1 MKVINLVIFGLVVSC
16 TPVTAPH
23 CFSSKVSKEQE
34 KPAAVK
40 KPEYSKVYTA
50 RITYYSTDGK
60 WGDRVACQ
68 RSKRAKEGITV
79 AAHPDFKF
87 GTKVFIPGLKGKIG
101 NGNFIVQDRGGAV
114 TSKKASRGKAYVFDI
129 YVTSHS
135 KIDKHA
141 RTQPEYMKVY
151 AVKP

>member
-1 MKVINLVIFGLVVSC
+1 MKIINLAISC
-16 TPVTAPH
+16 LMLSCAPITTATD
-23 CFSSKVSKEQE
+23 SKAKMLDTSK
-34 KPAAVK
+34 
-40 KPEYSKVYTA
+40 YSQVYTA

-68 RSKRAKEGITV
+68 RSKRAKEGVSV
-79 AAHPDFKF
+79 AAHPNFKF
-87 GTKVFIPGLKGKIG
+87 GTKLYIPQLKGKIG

-135 KIDKHA
+135 KIRKYA
-141 RTQPEYMKVY
+141 YSQPEYMKVY
-151 AVKP
+151 VVKP